1 MLFSSVSPNF
11 QEQSVSLITF
21 CLWYGEK
28 HLRSPW
34 WSCEHLRAP
43 GQHSELQ
50 CQTPL
55 LSPNPREEYKCYE
68 SWAAWRTAPSIQGNK
83 QLVTLKPPCLHPA
96 VECLKLFSAQVQE
109 EGAWS
114 LWRPHSAWRS
124 QLLIVRRWL
133 NPQSWRLFAPST
145 LSMFIVAVLGLIPHG
160 NGQPLF
166 ESC

>member
-21 CLWYGEK
+21 CLWNGEK
-28 HLRSPW
+28 HLRSLW
-34 WSCEHLRAP
+34 WSCEHP
-43 GQHSELQ
+43 SSWSELQ
-50 CQTPL
+50 SQTPL
-55 LSPNPREEYKCYE
+55 LSPNPREEYKYYE
-68 SWAAWRTAPSIQGNK
+68 SWAPWRTAPSMQGNK
-83 QLVTLKPPCLHPA
+83 QLVSLKPSCLHPA
-96 VECLKLFSAQVQE
+96 MDFASISAQVQE

-133 NPQSWRLFAPST
+133 NPQGWRLFAPNT
-145 LSMFIVAVLGLIPHG
+145 LFVFIVAVLGLIPHG
-160 NGQPLF
+160 NGQSLF

>member
-96 VECLKLFSAQVQE
+96 VECLKLFQPKCKKREHGLCGDHILHEDLSSWLLEDDLIPRAGDCLLQVPCPC
-109 EGAWS
+109 S
-114 LWRPHSAWRS
+114 LWQYW
-124 QLLIVRRWL
+124 V
-133 NPQSWRLFAPST
+133 
-145 LSMFIVAVLGLIPHG
+145 
-160 NGQPLF
+160 
-166 ESC
+166 